1 MPLIRLLAVCGLAAS
16 AVLSA
21 AEEAKWYKGNLHTH
35 TYWSDGDDFP
45 EMVADWY
52 KSHGYDFLALSDH
65 NIVADHDKWLKV
77 RKSKTGAVALDKYLQ
92 RFGKEWVIARG
103 EGEQKEIR
111 LRTLAEIKPKLEV
124 PGRFLLIP
132 SEEITDKN
140 VHVNATNIQEL
151 ILPDK
156 TLDTTTSPQIIKA
169 LQHAFDAVHAQRVR
183 TGVPMFAHL
192 NHPNFKWA
200 ITAEELMQIDHE
212 QFFEVYNGHP
222 TVFNQGDELH
232 AGTERVWDI
241 VLAERLGHLG
251 KSVMYGLATD
261 DSHNYHSAVAK
272 ASLSGRGWVMVKATD
287 LSANALV
294 AAMEKGDFYASTG
307 VVLKALQSGDG
318 RIALEVKAEAGV
330 EYVIEFI
337 GTRKGYER
345 KTVAVKAADGSEPRV
360 TRKYSAD
367 VGMVLAAVKGAKAE
381 YVLKGDELYVRA
393 RVTSTKPMKSSPVGG
408 EVEMAWTQP
417 LVSAAEPRGD
427 TGAR

>member
-16 AVLSA
+16 SLLSA
-21 AEEAKWYKGNLHTH
+21 AEEARWYKGNLHTH

-52 KSHGYDFLALSDH
+52 KSRGYDFLALSDH
-65 NIVADHDKWLKV
+65 NIIADHEKWLKV
-77 RKSKTGAVALDKYLQ
+77 NRSKTGALALDKYLK
-92 RFGKEWVIARG
+92 RFGKEWVIVRG
-103 EGEQKEIR
+103 EGEQKEVR
-111 LRTLAEIKPKLEV
+111 LRTLAEMKPKLEE

-156 TLDTTTSPQIIKA
+156 SLDTTTSPQIIKA

-200 ITAEELMQIDHE
+200 ITAEELMRIDHE
-212 QFFEVYNGHP
+212 RFFEVYNGHP
-222 TVFNQGDELH
+222 SVNNDGDELH

-251 KSVMYGLATD
+251 KPVMYGLATD
-261 DSHNYHSAVAK
+261 DSHHYHSTSPK
-272 ASLSGRGWVMVKATD
+272 SSLSGRGWVMVKAKE

-294 AAMEKGDFYASTG
+294 AAMEQGDFYSSSG
-307 VVLKALQSGDG
+307 VTFKTLQVGAG
-318 RIALEVKAEAGV
+318 RIALEIKAEVGV
-330 EYVIEFI
+330 EYVIDFI
-337 GTRKGYER
+337 GTRKGYDR

-360 TRKYSAD
+360 TRRYSAE
-367 VGMVLAAVKGAKAE
+367 VGVVLTSAKGTKAE

-393 RVTSTKPMKSSPVGG
+393 RVTSSKPMQSSPVGG
-408 EVEMAWTQP
+408 EVEKAWTQP
-417 LVSAAEPRGD
+417 VRP
-427 TGAR
+427 

>member
-1 MPLIRLLAVCGLAAS
+1 MPLIRLLAVCGLAVS

-21 AEEAKWYKGNLHTH
+21 AEEARWYKGNLHTH

-65 NIVADHDKWLKV
+65 NIIADHEKWLKV
-77 RKSKTGAVALDKYLQ
+77 NKSKTGAVALDKYLK
-92 RFGKEWVIARG
+92 RFGKEWVIVRG
-103 EGEQKEIR
+103 EGEQKEVR
-111 LRTLAEIKPKLEV
+111 LRTLAEMKPKLEE
-124 PGRFLLIP
+124 PGKFLLIP

-140 VHVNATNIQEL
+140 VHVNATNIREL

-156 TLDTTTSPQIIKA
+156 SLDTTTSPQIIKA

-200 ITAEELMQIDHE
+200 ITAEELMRIDHE

-222 TVFNQGDELH
+222 TVNNDGDELH

-251 KSVMYGLATD
+251 KPVMYGLATD
-261 DSHNYHSAVAK
+261 DSHNYHTAVPK
-272 ASLSGRGWVMVKATD
+272 ASLSGRGWVMVKAKV
-287 LSANALV
+287 LSADALV
-294 AAMEKGDFYASTG
+294 TAMEQGDFYSSSG
-307 VVLKALQSGDG
+307 VTFKTLQVGAG
-318 RIALEVKAEAGV
+318 RIALEVNAEDGV
-330 EYVIEFI
+330 EYVIDFI
-337 GTRKGYER
+337 GTKKGYDR
-345 KTVAVKAADGSEPRV
+345 KTFAVKAADGSEPRV
-360 TRKYSAD
+360 SRKYSAE
-367 VGMVLAAVKGAKAE
+367 VGAVLASVKGAKAE

-393 RVTSTKPMKSSPVGG
+393 RVTSSKPMQSSPVGG
-408 EVEMAWTQP
+408 EVEKAWTQP
-417 LVSAAEPRGD
+417 LIR
-427 TGAR
+427 

>member
-21 AEEAKWYKGNLHTH
+21 AEEARWYKGNLHTH

-52 KSHGYDFLALSDH
+52 KSRGYDFLALSDH
-65 NIVADHDKWLKV
+65 NIIADHEKWLKV
-77 RKSKTGAVALDKYLQ
+77 NKSKTGAVALDKYLK
-92 RFGKEWVIARG
+92 RFGKEWVIVRG
-103 EGEQKEIR
+103 EGEQKEVR
-111 LRTLAEIKPKLEV
+111 LRTLAEMKPKLEES
-124 PGRFLLIP
+124 GKFLMIP

-156 TLDTTTSPQIIKA
+156 SLDTTTSPQIIKA
-169 LQHAFDAVHAQRVR
+169 LQHAFDTVHAQRVR

-200 ITAEELMQIDHE
+200 ITAEELMRIDHE

-222 TVFNQGDELH
+222 SVNNDGDELH

-251 KSVMYGLATD
+251 KPVMYGLATD
-261 DSHNYHSAVAK
+261 DSHHYHSTSPK
-272 ASLSGRGWVMVKATD
+272 ASLSGRGWVMVKAKE
-287 LSANALV
+287 LSADALV
-294 AAMEKGDFYASTG
+294 AAMEQGDFYSSSG
-307 VVLKALQSGDG
+307 VIFKTLQVGAG
-318 RIALEVKAEAGV
+318 RIALEIKAEAGV
-330 EYVIEFI
+330 EYVIDFI
-337 GTRKGYER
+337 GTRKGYDR

-360 TRKYSAD
+360 TRRYSAE
-367 VGMVLAAVKGAKAE
+367 VGVVLASAKGTKAE
-381 YVLKGDELYVRA
+381 YILKGDELYVRA
-393 RVTSTKPMKSSPVGG
+393 RVTSSKPMQSSPVGG
-408 EVEMAWTQP
+408 EVEKAWTQP
-417 LVSAAEPRGD
+417 LIR
-427 TGAR
+427 

>member
-21 AEEAKWYKGNLHTH
+21 AEEVKWYKGNLHTH

-65 NIVADHDKWLKV
+65 NIIADHDKWLKV
-77 RKSKTGAVALDKYLQ
+77 NKSKTGVVSLDKYLQ
-92 RFGKEWVIARG
+92 RFGKEWVVARG
-103 EGEQKEIR
+103 EGEQKEVR
-111 LRTLAEIKPKLEV
+111 LRTLSEIKTKLEE

-156 TLDTTTSPQIIKA
+156 SLDTTTSPQIIKA
-169 LQHAFDAVHAQRVR
+169 LQHAFEAVHAQRVR
-183 TGVPMFAHL
+183 TGIPMFAHL

-222 TVFNQGDELH
+222 TVNNPGDELH

-251 KSVMYGLATD
+251 KPVMYGLATD
-261 DSHNYHSAVAK
+261 DSHNYHSTVPK
-272 ASLSGRGWVMVKATD
+272 ASLSGRGWVMVKAKQLD
-287 LSANALV
+287 PASII

-307 VVLKALQSGDG
+307 VELKVLQSSDG
-318 RIALEVKAEAGV
+318 RIALEIKAEAGV

-337 GTRKGYER
+337 GTRKGYDR

-360 TRKYSAD
+360 TRRYSAD
-367 VGMVLAAVKGAKAE
+367 VGVVLASVKGPKAA

-393 RVTSTKPMKSSPVGG
+393 RVTSTKLMKSSPLGG

-417 LVSAAEPRGD
+417 ISR
-427 TGAR
+427 

>member
-1 MPLIRLLAVCGLAAS
+1 
-16 AVLSA
+16 
-21 AEEAKWYKGNLHTH
+21 
-35 TYWSDGDDFP
+35 
-45 EMVADWY
+45 
-52 KSHGYDFLALSDH
+52 
-65 NIVADHDKWLKV
+65 
-77 RKSKTGAVALDKYLQ
+77 
-92 RFGKEWVIARG
+92 
-103 EGEQKEIR
+103 
-111 LRTLAEIKPKLEV
+111 
-124 PGRFLLIP
+124 LIP

-222 TVFNQGDELH
+222 TVYNQGDELH

-241 VLAERLGHLG
+241 VLTERLGHLG
-251 KSVMYGLATD
+251 KPVMYGLATD
-261 DSHNYHSAVAK
+261 DSHNYHSTLPK
-272 ASLSGRGWVMVKATD
+272 ASLSGRGWVMVKAKE

-307 VVLKALQSGDG
+307 VELAGLKSSGG
-318 RIALEVKAEAGV
+318 KIEVEIKAEAGV

-337 GTRKGYER
+337 GTRKGYDR
-345 KTVAVKAADGSEPRV
+345 KTVALKAADGSEPRV

-367 VGMVLAAVKGAKAE
+367 VGTVLAAVKGPKAE

-417 LVSAAEPRGD
+417 VRP
-427 TGAR
+427 

>member
-65 NIVADHDKWLKV
+65 NIIADHDKWLKV
-77 RKSKTGAVALDKYLQ
+77 HKSKTGAVALDKYLQ
-92 RFGKEWVIARG
+92 RFGKEWVITRG

-111 LRTLAEIKPKLEV
+111 LRTLAEIKGKLEE

-200 ITAEELMQIDHE
+200 ITAEELMRIDHE

-222 TVFNQGDELH
+222 SVNNDGDELH

-251 KSVMYGLATD
+251 KPVMYGLATD
-261 DSHNYHSAVAK
+261 DSHHYHSTSPK
-272 ASLSGRGWVMVKATD
+272 ASLSGRGWVMVKAKE
-287 LSANALV
+287 LSADALV
-294 AAMEKGDFYASTG
+294 AAMEQGDFYSSSG
-307 VVLKALQSGDG
+307 VTFKTLQVGAG
-318 RIALEVKAEAGV
+318 RIALQIKAEAGV
-330 EYVIEFI
+330 EYVIDFI
-337 GTRKGYER
+337 GTRKGYDR

-360 TRKYSAD
+360 TRRYSAE
-367 VGMVLAAVKGAKAE
+367 VGVVLASAKGTKAE
-381 YVLKGDELYVRA
+381 YILKGDELYVRA
-393 RVTSTKPMKSSPVGG
+393 RVTSSKPMQSSPVGG
-408 EVEMAWTQP
+408 EVEKAWTQP
-417 LVSAAEPRGD
+417 LIR
-427 TGAR
+427 

>member
-1 MPLIRLLAVCGLAAS
+1 MPLLRLLVVCGLAAS
-16 AVLSA
+16 SVLSS
-21 AEEAKWYKGNLHTH
+21 AEEARWYKGNLHTH
-35 TYWSDGDDFP
+35 TFWSDGDDFP

-52 KSHGYDFLALSDH
+52 KGQGYDFLALSDH
-65 NIVADHDKWLKV
+65 NIIADHDKWLKV
-77 RKSKTGAVALDKYLQ
+77 NKSKTGAVALDKYLK
-92 RFGKEWVIARG
+92 RFGKEWVVVRG
-103 EGEQKEIR
+103 EGEGKEVR
-111 LRTLAEIKPKLEV
+111 LRTLAELKAKLEE

-140 VHVNATNIQEL
+140 VHVNATNIREL

-156 TLDTTTSPQIIKA
+156 TLDTTTSPQIVKA

-200 ITAEELMQIDHE
+200 ITAEELMRIDHE

-222 TVFNQGDELH
+222 TVYNQGDELH

-251 KSVMYGLATD
+251 KPIMYGLATD
-261 DSHNYHSAVAK
+261 DSHNYHTASPK
-272 ASLSGRGWVMVKATD
+272 ASLSGRGWVMVKAVE
-287 LSANALV
+287 LSADAIV
-294 AAMEKGDFYASTG
+294 AAMEKGDFYASSG
-307 VVLKALQSGDG
+307 VTLQTLRAGAG
-318 RIALEVKAEAGV
+318 RLALEVKAEADV

-337 GTRKGYER
+337 GTRKGYDR
-345 KTVAVKAADGSEPRV
+345 RTMAVKAADGTEPRV
-360 TRKYSAD
+360 TRKYSAE
-367 VGMVLAAVKGAKAE
+367 VGAILATVKGPKAE

-393 RVTSTKPMKSSPVGG
+393 RITSTKPMKSSPVGG

-417 LVSAAEPRGD
+417 LSR
-427 TGAR
+427 

>member
-1 MPLIRLLAVCGLAAS
+1 MPLLRLLAVCGLAAS

-52 KSHGYDFLALSDH
+52 KRHGYDFLALSDH
-65 NIVADHDKWLKV
+65 NIMADHDKWLKV
-77 RKSKTGAVALDKYLQ
+77 NKSKTGAVALDKYLQ
-92 RFGKEWVIARG
+92 RFGKEWVVVRG

-111 LRTLAEIKPKLEV
+111 LRTLPEIKAKLEE

-140 VHVNATNIQEL
+140 VHVNATNLQEL

-156 TLDTTTSPQIIKA
+156 SLDTTTSPQIIKA
-169 LQHAFDAVHAQRVR
+169 LQHAFDAVHAQRIR

-200 ITAEELMQIDHE
+200 ITAEELMRIDHE

-241 VLAERLGHLG
+241 ILAERLGHLG
-251 KSVMYGLATD
+251 KPVMYGLATD
-261 DSHNYHSAVAK
+261 DSHHYHSESPK
-272 ASLSGRGWVMVKATD
+272 ASLSGRGWVMVKARD
-287 LSANALV
+287 LSAAAIV

-307 VVLKALQSGDG
+307 VEFAELKAGEG
-318 RIALEVKAEAGV
+318 RIELTVKAEAGV
-330 EYVIEFI
+330 EYVVEFI
-337 GTRKGYER
+337 GTRKGYDR
-345 KTVAVKAADGSEPRV
+345 KSEAVKAADGSEPRV
-360 TRKYSAD
+360 TRKYSAE
-367 VGMVLAAVKGAKAE
+367 VGTVLASVKGPKAA

-393 RVTSTKPMKSSPVGG
+393 KVTSTKPMRSSPVGG

-417 LVSAAEPRGD
+417 VSR
-427 TGAR
+427 

>member
-1 MPLIRLLAVCGLAAS
+1 MPLLRLLAVCGLAAS
-16 AVLSA
+16 SVLSA
-21 AEEAKWYKGNLHTH
+21 AEEARWYKGNLHTH

-52 KSHGYDFLALSDH
+52 KRHGYDFLALSDH
-65 NIVADHDKWLKV
+65 NIMADHDKWLKV
-77 RKSKTGAVALDKYLQ
+77 NKSKTGAVALDKYLQ
-92 RFGKEWVIARG
+92 RFGKEWVVVRG
-103 EGEQKEIR
+103 EGEGKEVR
-111 LRTLAEIKPKLEV
+111 LRTLPEIKSKLEET
-124 PGRFLLIP
+124 GRFLLIP

-140 VHVNATNIQEL
+140 VHVNATNLQEL

-156 TLDTTTSPQIIKA
+156 SLDTTTSPQIIKA
-169 LQHAFDAVHAQRVR
+169 LQHAFDAVHAQRIR

-200 ITAEELMQIDHE
+200 ITAEELMRIDHE

-251 KSVMYGLATD
+251 KPVMYGLATD
-261 DSHNYHSAVAK
+261 DSHHYHSESPK
-272 ASLSGRGWVMVKATD
+272 ASLSGRGWVMVKARD
-287 LSANALV
+287 LSAAAIV

-307 VVLKALQSGDG
+307 VEFAEMKAGEG
-318 RIALEVKAEAGV
+318 RIELTVKAEAGV
-330 EYVIEFI
+330 EYVVEFI
-337 GTRKGYER
+337 GTRKGYDR
-345 KTVAVKAADGSEPRV
+345 KSEAVKAVDGSEPRV
-360 TRKYSAD
+360 TRKYSAE
-367 VGMVLAAVKGAKAE
+367 VGTVLATVKGPKAA

-393 RVTSTKPMKSSPVGG
+393 KVTSTKPMRSSPVGG

-417 LVSAAEPRGD
+417 VSR
-427 TGAR
+427 

>member
-16 AVLSA
+16 SLLSA
-21 AEEAKWYKGNLHTH
+21 AEEARWYKGNLHTH

-52 KSHGYDFLALSDH
+52 KSRGYDFLALSDH
-65 NIVADHDKWLKV
+65 NIIADHEKWLKV
-77 RKSKTGAVALDKYLQ
+77 NKSKTGAVALDKYLK
-92 RFGKEWVIARG
+92 RFGKEWVIVRG
-103 EGEQKEIR
+103 EGEQKEVR
-111 LRTLAEIKPKLEV
+111 LRTLAEMKPKLEE
-124 PGRFLLIP
+124 PGKFLMIP

-151 ILPDK
+151 ILPDNS
-156 TLDTTTSPQIIKA
+156 LDTTTSPQIIKA

-200 ITAEELMQIDHE
+200 ITAEELMRIDHE

-222 TVFNQGDELH
+222 SVNNDGDELH

-251 KSVMYGLATD
+251 KPVMYGLATD
-261 DSHNYHSAVAK
+261 DSHHYHSTSPK
-272 ASLSGRGWVMVKATD
+272 SSLSGRGWVMVKAKE
-287 LSANALV
+287 LSADALV
-294 AAMEKGDFYASTG
+294 AAMELGDFYSSSG
-307 VVLKALQSGDG
+307 VTFKTLQVGAG
-318 RIALEVKAEAGV
+318 RIALEIKAEAGV
-330 EYVIEFI
+330 EYVIDFI
-337 GTRKGYER
+337 GTRKGYDR

-360 TRKYSAD
+360 TRRYSAE
-367 VGMVLAAVKGAKAE
+367 VGVVLASAKGTKAE

-393 RVTSTKPMKSSPVGG
+393 RVTSSKPMQSSPVGG
-408 EVEMAWTQP
+408 EVEKAWTQP
-417 LVSAAEPRGD
+417 LVR
-427 TGAR
+427 

>member
-16 AVLSA
+16 AVLPA
-21 AEEAKWYKGNLHTH
+21 AEEARWYKGNLHTH

-52 KSHGYDFLALSDH
+52 KSRGYDFLALSDH
-65 NIVADHDKWLKV
+65 NIIADHDKWLKV
-77 RKSKTGAVALDKYLQ
+77 HKSKTGAVALDKYLK
-92 RFGKEWVIARG
+92 RFGKEWVVARG
-103 EGEQKEIR
+103 EGEQKEVR
-111 LRTLAEIKPKLEV
+111 LRTLAEIRPKLEA

-140 VHVNATNIQEL
+140 VHVNATNIREL

-156 TLDTTTSPQIIKA
+156 SLDTTTSQQIIKA

-192 NHPNFKWA
+192 NHPNFRWA
-200 ITAEELMQIDHE
+200 ITAEELMHIDHE

-222 TVFNQGDELH
+222 TVFNHGDELH

-251 KSVMYGLATD
+251 KPVMYGLATD
-261 DSHNYHSAVAK
+261 DSHNYHTDSPK
-272 ASLSGRGWVMVKATD
+272 ASLSGRGWVMVKAKE
-287 LSANALV
+287 LSADALV

-307 VVLKALQSGDG
+307 VELKALRSGVG
-318 RIALEVKAEAGV
+318 RMALEVKAEDCV

-337 GTRKGYER
+337 GTRKGYDR
-345 KTVAVKAADGSEPRV
+345 KTVAVQAADGTEPRV
-360 TRKYSAD
+360 TRKYSAE
-367 VGMVLAAVKGAKAE
+367 VGVVLASVKGPKAE

-393 RVTSTKPMKSSPVGG
+393 RVTSTKPMQSSPVGG

-417 LVSAAEPRGD
+417 LSR
-427 TGAR
+427 

>member
-16 AVLSA
+16 AVLPA
-21 AEEAKWYKGNLHTH
+21 AEEARWYKGNLHTH

-52 KSHGYDFLALSDH
+52 KSRGYDFLALSDH
-65 NIVADHDKWLKV
+65 NIIADHDKWLKV
-77 RKSKTGAVALDKYLQ
+77 HKSKTGAVALDKYLS
-92 RFGKEWVIARG
+92 RFGKAWVVARG
-103 EGEQKEIR
+103 EGEQKEVR
-111 LRTLAEIKPKLEV
+111 LRTLAEIKPKLEES
-124 PGRFLLIP
+124 GRFLLIP

-140 VHVNATNIQEL
+140 VHVNATNIREL

-156 TLDTTTSPQIIKA
+156 SLDTTTSPQIIKA

-222 TVFNQGDELH
+222 TVNNPGDELH

-251 KSVMYGLATD
+251 KPVMYGLATD
-261 DSHNYHSAVAK
+261 DSHNYHTESPK
-272 ASLSGRGWVMVKATD
+272 ASLSGRGWVMVKAKE
-287 LSANALV
+287 LSADALI

-307 VVLKALQSGDG
+307 VAFKALQVGAG
-318 RIALEVKAEAGV
+318 RIALEVKAEVGV

-337 GTRKGYER
+337 GTRRGYDR

-367 VGMVLAAVKGAKAE
+367 VGAVLAAVKGPKAE

-393 RVTSTKPMKSSPVGG
+393 RVTSTKPMRSSPIGG

-417 LVSAAEPRGD
+417 LGR
-427 TGAR
+427 